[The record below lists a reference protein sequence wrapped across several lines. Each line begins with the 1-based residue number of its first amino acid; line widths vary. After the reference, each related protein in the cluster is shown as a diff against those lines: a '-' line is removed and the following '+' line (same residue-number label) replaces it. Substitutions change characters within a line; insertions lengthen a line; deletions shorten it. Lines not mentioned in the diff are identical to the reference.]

1 MCERRMNGFLT
12 VRSRS
17 VKAEIT
23 KSKIA
28 WNFDKKRWGWRNRGM
43 DSDWNEE
50 KQRSEG
56 GRGRHFW
63 LLQLSSLN
71 QVYFLLLPTF
81 IFQFSSVYVVQ
92 INLTLFILISFTAI
106 NTTLFCQ
113 LSDEYNSNSLCMH
126 ICVCVFPVRR
136 LAFNSRSFIAFCPLS
151 FYVTPVKSF
160 VSICVCVCGNKFQS
174 AAYQTSPLCIVLC
187 MLPSSLFPGQII

>member
-1 MCERRMNGFLT
+1 M
-12 VRSRS
+12 
-17 VKAEIT
+17 
-23 KSKIA
+23 
-28 WNFDKKRWGWRNRGM
+28 
-43 DSDWNEE
+43 
-50 KQRSEG
+50 
-56 GRGRHFW
+56 
-63 LLQLSSLN
+63 LQLSSLN

-113 LSDEYNSNSLCMH
+113 LSDEYNSNSLCIH
-126 ICVCVFPVRR
+126 ICECVFPVRR